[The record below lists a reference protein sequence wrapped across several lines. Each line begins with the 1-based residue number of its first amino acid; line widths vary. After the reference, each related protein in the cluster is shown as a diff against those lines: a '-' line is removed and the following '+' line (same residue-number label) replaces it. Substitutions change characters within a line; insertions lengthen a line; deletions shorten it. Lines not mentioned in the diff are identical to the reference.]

1 MRAVTLV
8 VPLVLR
14 SGRRNNAGQALEE
27 KKIYG
32 VSGARGVVEGRVKIV
47 KSLDTDQYKF
57 EKGDILVTY
66 CTSSSFCLLLSQS
79 AAVITE
85 EGGAL
90 SHAAITARELHI
102 PAVVSAK
109 NAAQVLQDGMLVR
122 VDGTAGV
129 VEIL

>member
-1 MRAVTLV
+1 VWLKDGSKSSNHLTLTNTSLRKEVSSGTITV
-8 VPLVLR
+8 VLIHI
-14 SGRRNNAGQALEE
+14 NAFH
-27 KKIYG
+27 
-32 VSGARGVVEGRVKIV
+32 
-47 KSLDTDQYKF
+47 T
-57 EKGDILVTY
+57 DILVTY

>member
-57 EKGDILVTY
+57 EKGGKLRNNHRRLDSY
-66 CTSSSFCLLLSQS
+66 
-79 AAVITE
+79 
-85 EGGAL
+85 
-90 SHAAITARELHI
+90 
-102 PAVVSAK
+102 
-109 NAAQVLQDGMLVR
+109 
-122 VDGTAGV
+122 
-129 VEIL
+129 